1 MKHLMIFAALIIAA
15 LLTGCTK
22 EEMPET
28 AQCEESVLS
37 VIPNIS
43 GVAVSTR
50 APLSSFP
57 YNSELGLFVTSG
69 SLGANYNGVAANAN
83 VKSTFNGST
92 WTQNPDVY
100 LSPANAV
107 IYAYY
112 PYSFANTDG
121 TAIPV
126 EHTSQTDY
134 MYGTHSTGQGAI
146 NSGNPRVNLTMR
158 HALTLL
164 QFKFGRSNYTGH
176 GIITRIEVANASGKI
191 CIYNRGTL
199 NIATGAIAKTSGQT
213 ASACIQNAAGLY
225 TIPAS
230 GVSGEVAN
238 LRLLMLPVNATSASG
253 DIKMY
258 FTIDGKVY
266 VWDVPAS
273 TAWTAGTKNVYTVTL
288 TGTGLIVGNVTITD
302 WTDGINGTAI
312 IQ

>member
-1 MKHLMIFAALIIAA
+1 MKHFMIFAALILAA

-37 VIPNIS
+37 VAPDIA
-43 GVAVSTR
+43 GVTVSTR
-50 APLSSFP
+50 APLSAFSA
-57 YNSELGLFVTSG
+57 NSELGLFVTSG
-69 SLGANYNGVAANAN
+69 SLGTNYNGVAANAN

-92 WTQNPDVY
+92 WTQNPNVY
-100 LSPANAV
+100 LSPVDAV

-112 PYSFANTDG
+112 PYSSANTDG

-126 EHTSQTDY
+126 EHISQTDY
-134 MYGTHSTGQGAI
+134 MYGTHSAGQRAV
-146 NSGNPRVNLTMR
+146 NNGNPRVNLTLR

-164 QFKFGRSNYTGH
+164 QFKFRRSNYTGS
-176 GIITRIEVANASGKI
+176 GIITQIEVANASGKS
-191 CIYNRGTL
+191 CIYSRGTL

-213 ASACIQNAAGLY
+213 ASAYIQNPSGLY

-230 GVSGEVAN
+230 GVSEEAAN
-238 LRLLMLPVNATSASG
+238 LRLLMLPVNATAASG
-253 DIKMY
+253 DIKIH

-266 VWDVPAS
+266 IYDVPAS
-273 TAWTAGTKNVYTVTL
+273 TAWTAGTKNMYTVTL

-302 WTDGINGTAI
+302 WTGGKNGTAI
-312 IQ
+312 LQ